1 MDKVVWRAKV
11 RPGMQEE
18 CKRRHDESWDE
29 MVKAL
34 KDAGIC
40 NYTIWMDGDE
50 LFGYYECEKG
60 VDYALS
66 FQQENPVVQK
76 WEKSMEPVM
85 QKYET
90 VPQKVF
96 DLK

>member
-18 CKRRHDESWDE
+18 YKRRHDEIWDE

-34 KDAGIC
+34 KEAGIC

-50 LFGYYECEKG
+50 LFGYYECKKG

>member
-11 RPGMQEE
+11 RSGMKEE
-18 CKRRHDESWDE
+18 YKRRHDEIWDE

>member
-18 CKRRHDESWDE
+18 YKRRHDEIWDE

-34 KDAGIC
+34 KNAGIC

>member
-18 CKRRHDESWDE
+18 YKRRHDEIWDE

-76 WEKSMEPVM
+76 WEKWMEPVM

>member
-18 CKRRHDESWDE
+18 YKRRHAEIWDE

-60 VDYALS
+60 ADYALS
-66 FQQENPVVQK
+66 FQQENSVVQK

-85 QKYET
+85 QKYDA

>member
-11 RPGMQEE
+11 RPGMKEE
-18 CKRRHDESWDE
+18 YKRRHDEIWDE
-29 MVKAL
+29 MVMAL

-66 FQQENPVVQK
+66 YQQENPVVQK

>member
-18 CKRRHDESWDE
+18 YKRRHDEIWDE

-34 KDAGIC
+34 KDAGIF

-66 FQQENPVVQK
+66 YQQENPVVQK

>member
-1 MDKVVWRAKV
+1 MDKIVWRAKV
-11 RPGMQEE
+11 RVGMIEE
-18 CKRRHDESWDE
+18 YKRRHKEIWGE
-29 MVKAL
+29 MVAAL
-34 KDAGIC
+34 KEAGIC

-60 VDYALS
+60 AEYALK

-90 VPQKVF
+90 VPEKVF

>member
-18 CKRRHDESWDE
+18 YKRRHDEIWNE

-60 VDYALS
+60 VDYSLS
-66 FQQENPVVQK
+66 YQQENPVVQK

>member
-18 CKRRHDESWDE
+18 YKRRHDEIWNE

-66 FQQENPVVQK
+66 YQQENPVVQK

>member
-11 RPGMQEE
+11 RPGMKEE
-18 CKRRHDESWDE
+18 YKRRHKEIWGE
-29 MVKAL
+29 MVEAL
-34 KDAGIC
+34 KEAGVC

-60 VDYALS
+60 AAFALQ

-76 WEKSMEPVM
+76 WEISMEPVM
-85 QKYET
+85 QKYDTKPE
-90 VPQKVF
+90 KVF

>member
-11 RPGMQEE
+11 RPGMKEE
-18 CKRRHDESWDE
+18 YKRRHDEIWDE

-66 FQQENPVVQK
+66 YQQENPVVQK

>member
-18 CKRRHDESWDE
+18 YKRRHDEIWDE

-34 KDAGIC
+34 KEAGIC
-40 NYTIWMDGDE
+40 NYTIWMDRDE

-66 FQQENPVVQK
+66 YQQENPVVQK

>member
-18 CKRRHDESWDE
+18 YKRRHDEIWDE

-34 KDAGIC
+34 KEAGIC

-66 FQQENPVVQK
+66 YQQENPVVQK

>member
-18 CKRRHDESWDE
+18 YKRRHDEIWDE

-34 KDAGIC
+34 KEAGIC

>member
-18 CKRRHDESWDE
+18 YKRRHDEIWDE

-66 FQQENPVVQK
+66 YQQENPVVQK

>member
-18 CKRRHDESWDE
+18 YKRRHDEIWDE

-34 KDAGIC
+34 KEAGIC

-90 VPQKVF
+90 VPKKVF